1 MRKIISLFSA
11 CLLMFSLSLAITDTD
26 AGNTLVKMGLMSGYP
41 DGSLG
46 LEKDIT
52 RAEFCTLVAKMLK
65 INNEMSFK
73 VDNFS
78 DLKDSHWAYKSVM
91 ALADRGVING
101 YADSTFRPSKT
112 LTYAEC
118 SAILIGVLGYK
129 EEMVGVWPNNVMD
142 LAENL
147 GLHKDLKF
155 EKHSDNMT
163 RGNVS
168 IMLMN
173 AMNVVV
179 KNNF

>member
-1 MRKIISLFSA
+1 MKKIISLISVFMFLFSFSA
-11 CLLMFSLSLAITDTD
+11 AITSDD
-26 AGNTLVKMGLMSGYP
+26 AGNALVKMGLMSGYP

-46 LEKDIT
+46 LENNIT

-65 INNEMSFK
+65 INEEINFE

-78 DLKDSHWAYKSVM
+78 DLNENHWAYNSVM

-101 YADSTFRPSKT
+101 YTDSTFRPSKT

-129 EEMVGVWPNNVMD
+129 SEMLGVWPDNVMD
-142 LAENL
+142 MAENL
-147 GLHKDLKF
+147 ALNKDLTI

-179 KNNF
+179 KN